1 MGPKLLILNRI
12 SRHAAQAVFSIPRI
26 GRKGHK
32 SNCFVGISTTLSS
45 PWGQS
50 LFLSAQCM
58 QTFSFWLHLL
68 KHGKTEETG
77 LGLCSWE
84 KCSGQEHA
92 PGDALI
98 KQELQE
104 FTVGR
109 AAKAQD

>member
-12 SRHAAQAVFSIPRI
+12 SRHTAQAVFSIPRI

-50 LFLSAQCM
+50 LKKCSMYAVFP
-58 QTFSFWLHLL
+58 FWLHLL
-68 KHGKTEETG
+68 KHGETEETG
-77 LGLCSWE
+77 PGLCSWE

-92 PGDALI
+92 PGDALV